1 MTDPATPDVAVVGG
15 GPAGLAV
22 SIELGR
28 AGLGH
33 IVLERGRVGESWR
46 SQHWD
51 SFRLNPGSG

>member
-1 MTDPATPDVAVVGG
+1 MSDLGWVDVAVVGG